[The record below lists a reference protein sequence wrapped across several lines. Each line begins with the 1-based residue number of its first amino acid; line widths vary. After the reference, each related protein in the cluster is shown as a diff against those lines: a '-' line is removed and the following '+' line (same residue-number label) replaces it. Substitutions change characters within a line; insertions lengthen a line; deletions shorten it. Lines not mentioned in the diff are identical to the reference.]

1 MPIFSTRLRYG
12 TVAQA
17 FHWLTVLL
25 VGAAYLIEPERGE
38 GRAASADLATQ
49 LHETLGLLVFAAVL
63 LRLLWRFLDQAPD
76 SPPMRTSIK
85 IASRAVHLALYG
97 LLLALPSLGL
107 LGTWLEGHPVAL
119 VGLGNVGPLL
129 AAEPEF
135 GEVLS
140 ELHETLGNVIIWLA
154 GLHAAAALFHHYV
167 LHDRVLVAMLPVR
180 RSQGSRGA

>member
-1 MPIFSTRLRYG
+1 MPLFSTRLRYG
-12 TVAQA
+12 GVAQA

-49 LHETLGLLVFAAVL
+49 LHETLGLLVFAVVI
-63 LRLLWRFLDQAPD
+63 LRLLWRSLDQVPE
-76 SPPMRTSIK
+76 SPPMGAWMR
-85 IASRAVHLALYG
+85 IASRVVHLALYG

-119 VGLGNVGPLL
+119 VGFGNIGPLL
-129 AAEPEF
+129 AAEPDL
-135 GEVLS
+135 GEALS
-140 ELHETLGNVIIWLA
+140 ELHETLGNAIIGVA

-167 LHDRVLVAMLPVR
+167 LHDRVLVAMLPAR
-180 RSQGSRGA
+180 RSQASRGA